1 MLGLRALRRC
11 FSSSGRSEIEAALAR
26 LSLSSKITQLQV
38 KDGGKVHIQMK
49 LDADYRKSRAAVLGA
64 LKQIPWVQDPE
75 ISVAAEVKSQQ
86 PAATKKLKEVGK
98 VIAVSSCKGGVGKS
112 TIAVNLAYSLSK
124 LGYRVGIY
132 DADIYGPSLPTLVG
146 LQDPHLHAP
155 ADDPK
160 SILPLEYERVKLM
173 SYGFV
178 AHKSAVLR
186 GPLVSALTHQL
197 LTSTRW
203 GPLDYL
209 VIDMPPGTG
218 DIQITLCQEVEIAGA
233 VIVTTPQKISF
244 VDVIKGIDMFAA
256 TKVPTVAVV
265 ENMSYFLCGN
275 CKTKHRLF
283 GPGYMNQL
291 LSLYG
296 INDSIELPMDPE
308 LAKYSDAG
316 VPLVLVQPDSALLP
330 ATFLD
335 LAQRVHRETEA
346 LKGKLPPSVDY
357 DPAQGKVRVRLQ
369 SGEEHFIGPH
379 ALRQACKCAG
389 CVDEF
394 SGRQLFNPQSIPTDV
409 YPLRMEAKGNYAV
422 AVVWSDGHRSSLYP
436 YTALLALAKSA

>member
-1 MLGLRALRRC
+1 MLGLRMLRRY
-11 FSSSGRSEIEAALAR
+11 FSSSGLSEIEAALSR
-26 LSLSSKITQLQV
+26 LNLSSKVTQLQV

-49 LDADYRKSRAAVLGA
+49 LDSDYRKNRAAVLSA
-64 LKQIPWVQDPE
+64 LKHIPWVQDPE

-86 PAATKKLKEVGK
+86 PAAKKLKEVGK

-124 LGYRVGIY
+124 LGYKVGIY
-132 DADIYGPSLPTLVG
+132 DADIYGPSLPTLVS
-146 LQDPHLHAP
+146 LKDPHLHAP

-173 SYGFV
+173 SYGY
-178 AHKSAVLR
+178 AAQKSAVLR

-218 DIQITLCQEVEIAGA
+218 DIQITLCQEVELAGA

-244 VDVIKGIDMFAA
+244 VDVIKGIDMFTA

-265 ENMSYFLCGN
+265 ENMSYFLCGT
-275 CKTKHRLF
+275 CQTKHRLF

-291 LSLYG
+291 LTLYG
-296 INDSIELPMDPE
+296 IKGSIELPMDPE

-330 ATFLD
+330 TIFLD
-335 LAQRVHRETEA
+335 LAQRVHRETEE
-346 LKGKLPPSVDY
+346 LKGKSPPNVDY
-357 DPAQGKVRVRLQ
+357 DPSQGKVRVRLQ
-369 SGEEHFIGPH
+369 SGEEHFIEPY

-394 SGRQLFNPQSIPTDV
+394 SGRQLFNPQSIPKDV
-409 YPLRMEAKGNYAV
+409 YPLRMETKGNYAV
-422 AVVWSDGHRSSLYP
+422 AVVWSDGHRSSLYS
-436 YTALLALAKSA
+436 YTALLELAKTA